1 MKLIKKLF
9 KFSKK
14 ANNLNP
20 SLSQVKIAQH
30 EAAHGIVWYLFKDYW
45 SVNSLTIERNGLP
58 DESMNG
64 ALHISANF
72 DVERETNIQ
81 RANEIFAIAM
91 AGLIGQNIELIKQ
104 SDMLLIQVARA
115 QHFNQILN
123 TTGCSGDFEI
133 AIRYL
138 SHLASHFNTNEY
150 SFMKY
155 KLMDLID
162 VFQNHYKVQY
172 LHQLLTERLLEI
184 GTIDRDEL
192 SDFFE
197 NNNFQ
202 EYIEYENLDIIFFY
216 NQ

>member
-1 MKLIKKLF
+1 M
-9 KFSKK
+9 
-14 ANNLNP
+14 
-20 SLSQVKIAQH
+20 
-30 EAAHGIVWYLFKDYW
+30 YLRD
-45 SVNSLTIERNGLP
+45 
-58 DESMNG
+58 
-64 ALHISANF
+64 
-72 DVERETNIQ
+72 
-81 RANEIFAIAM
+81 
-91 AGLIGQNIELIKQ
+91 
-104 SDMLLIQVARA
+104 
-115 QHFNQILN
+115 
-123 TTGCSGDFEI
+123 TT
-133 AIRYL
+133 
-138 SHLASHFNTNEY
+138 LASHFNTNEY